1 MIMKVVTIHTKVSI
15 RATCCSPGWTM
26 ILYTHRRCLE
36 VACAVQR
43 RRFPVGENPTRQ
55 TLQPEA
61 IGAVMEVTKWLKPS
75 ISVSR
80 IGDSASVQAATRV
93 NVEQASKR
101 TMCRPTRLPYR
112 GRLKWLGE
120 LSEDYA
126 PLLHRGI
133 GGGMYTR
140 KAHET
145 REAPRRGQR

>member
-1 MIMKVVTIHTKVSI
+1 MERPLM
-15 RATCCSPGWTM
+15 
-26 ILYTHRRCLE
+26 
-36 VACAVQR
+36 ACAVQR
-43 RRFPVGENPTRQ
+43 RRFPVGASPTRQ
-55 TLQPEA
+55 PLQPEA

-101 TMCRPTRLPYR
+101 KMCRSTRQPYR
-112 GRLKWLGE
+112 ERLFRRNE
-120 LSEDYA
+120 MSEDYA